1 MNIQPYP
8 IQIFQIIPGSSCV
21 EDNPIG
27 LEYYPKFLGLDISQ
41 KKKKEKKKEEKIS
54 LPLLT
59 YPLIIET
66 KDLLLS

>member
-8 IQIFQIIPGSSCV
+8 IQIFQIILGSSCV

-41 KKKKEKKKEEKIS
+41 KKKKRKKKRR
-54 LPLLT
+54 
-59 YPLIIET
+59 
-66 KDLLLS
+66 KDQLASFDLSIDN